1 MFRSACIRFCFALTA
16 LVVMLSPV
24 RSDEVI
30 LATDDWPPFRI
41 SSDAGLTGLDLD
53 FMKEVARRT
62 GSDLTVAKMPWGRA
76 LTSMQTGDVD
86 VMTGLAYR
94 DERAEYIA
102 YTDTPYFECTTAFYT
117 VAGLADKIRTYED
130 LARNQVGYVLHS
142 AYFDRF
148 DQDETLDKVGV
159 AQEQIL
165 IDMLMKRR
173 FGVMIGT
180 DCQVDYFIKQ
190 QGFAGKIEKAPYN
203 PGNSVD
209 LFLGVSKKS
218 DWASRLDELNKVV
231 KELVDEG
238 FVERIS
244 HDYYGTQS

>member
-1 MFRSACIRFCFALTA
+1 MLLSSCIRFFVGLALTVP
-16 LVVMLSPV
+16 LLLPV
-24 RSDEVI
+24 RADELVM
-30 LATDDWPPFRI
+30 ATDDWPPFRI
-41 SSDAGLTGLDLD
+41 SNEQGLIGLDLD
-53 FMKEVARRT
+53 LIDEIAKRT
-62 GSDLTVAKMPWGRA
+62 GASLTIAKMPWGRA

-94 DERAEYIA
+94 DERAQYIA
-102 YTDTPYFECTTAFYT
+102 YTDTPYFKCTTAFYT
-117 VAGLADKIRTYED
+117 IAGQAQKIKTYED
-130 LARNQVGYVLHS
+130 LARYQVGYVLHS

-148 DQDETLDKVGV
+148 DNDVSLDKVGV

-180 DCQVDYFIKQ
+180 DCQVDYFIKR

-203 PGNSVD
+203 PGNAVD

-218 DWASRLDELNKVV
+218 DWAGKLDLLNKVV
-231 KELVDEG
+231 KDLVDEG
-238 FVERIS
+238 FVDKIS
-244 HDYYGTQS
+244 EEYYGTHS

>member
-1 MFRSACIRFCFALTA
+1 MLSSSIRFILGLTVTVTLLLPA
-16 LVVMLSPV
+16 RADELVM
-24 RSDEVI
+24 
-30 LATDDWPPFRI
+30 ATDDWPPFRI
-41 SSDAGLTGLDLD
+41 SNEQGLIGLDLD
-53 FMKEVARRT
+53 LIDEIAKRT
-62 GSDLTVAKMPWGRA
+62 RSNLTVAKMPWGRA

-102 YTDTPYFECTTAFYT
+102 YTDTPYFKCTTAFYT
-117 VAGLADKIRTYED
+117 IAGQAQKIKSYED
-130 LARNQVGYVLHS
+130 LARYQVGYVLHS

-148 DQDETLDKVGV
+148 DNDVSLDKVGV

-180 DCQVDYFIKQ
+180 DCQVDYFIKR

-203 PGNSVD
+203 PGNAVD

-218 DWASRLDELNKVV
+218 DWVGKLDLLNKVV

-238 FVERIS
+238 FVDKIS
-244 HDYYGTQS
+244 EEYYGTHS

>member
-1 MFRSACIRFCFALTA
+1 VLLGSRIRFLLGLAVTVTLLLPA
-16 LVVMLSPV
+16 RADELVM
-24 RSDEVI
+24 
-30 LATDDWPPFRI
+30 ATDDWPPFRI
-41 SSDAGLTGLDLD
+41 SNEQGLIGLDLD
-53 FMKEVARRT
+53 LIDEIARRT
-62 GSDLTVAKMPWGRA
+62 GSSLTVAKMPWGRA

-102 YTDTPYFECTTAFYT
+102 YTDTPYFKCTTAFYT
-117 VAGLADKIRTYED
+117 IAGQAQKIKSYED
-130 LARNQVGYVLHS
+130 LAQHQVGYVLHS

-148 DQDETLDKVGV
+148 DNDVSLDKVGV

-180 DCQVDYFIKQ
+180 DCQVDYFIKR
-190 QGFAGKIEKAPYN
+190 QGFAGKIEKAPFN
-203 PGNSVD
+203 PGNAVD

-218 DWASRLDELNKVV
+218 GWVDKLDLLNQVIKD
-231 KELVDEG
+231 LIDEG
-238 FVERIS
+238 FVDKIS
-244 HDYYGTQS
+244 QEYYGSQS

>member
-1 MFRSACIRFCFALTA
+1 MLLGVCLRFCLALATIA
-16 LVVMLSPV
+16 VLLLPARAGNLIM
-24 RSDEVI
+24 
-30 LATDDWPPFRI
+30 ATDDWPPFRI
-41 SSDAGLTGLDLD
+41 SSDQGLIGLDLD
-53 FMKEVARRT
+53 LIDEVARRT
-62 GSDLTVAKMPWGRA
+62 GSDLTIAKMPWGRA

-102 YTDTPYFECTTAFYT
+102 YTDTPYFKCSTAFYT
-117 VAGLADKIRTYED
+117 IAGQAHKIKSYED
-130 LARNQVGYVLHS
+130 LGQHQVGFVLHS

-148 DQDETLDKVGV
+148 DNDQSLDKVGV

-180 DCQVDYFIKQ
+180 DCQVDYFIKR

-203 PGNSVD
+203 PGNAVD

-218 DWASRLDELNKVV
+218 DWAGKLDLLNTVIKD
-231 KELVDEG
+231 LVDEG
-238 FVERIS
+238 FIDKIS
-244 HDYYGTQS
+244 REYYGTQS